1 MVADAR
7 YQAHLASAMESKEV
21 TAQVDGEIL
30 ETLWAPF
37 NKISPTARSV
47 SQAHLIMWESDE
59 RQAVEQWGAHL
70 DIYNLKIDKAP
81 TMADIRLKL
90 TETEYADTG
99 KLGLVSWLIEGINLE
114 DVQDALQVDIWRL
127 PRDAS
132 ATQKVVVAE
141 KQQKLAA
148 HISKYHKKTDAMTQ
162 GIELNSG
169 TVPVDDTRF
178 CTADTEELG
187 EEVVDV
193 EFTSEEIVDEVPAEV
208 MGIWMP

>member
-1 MVADAR
+1 GA
-7 YQAHLASAMESKEV
+7 
-21 TAQVDGEIL
+21 AQVDGEIL

-37 NKISPTARSV
+37 NKISPTARSM

-59 RQAVEQWGAHL
+59 RQAMERWGAHL

-81 TMADIRLKL
+81 TMADIRLKV
-90 TETEYADTG
+90 TKTEYADTG
-99 KLGLVSWLIEGINLE
+99 KLGSESWLIEGINLE
-114 DVQDALQVDIWRL
+114 DTQDALQVDIQQL

-132 ATQKVVVAE
+132 ATQKAVVTE

-148 HISKYHKKTDAMTQ
+148 RISKYHEKTDAMTQ

-178 CTADTEELG
+178 CAADTEELG
-187 EEVVDV
+187 KEVVDV
-193 EFTSEEIVDEVPAEV
+193 EFTSEEIVNEVPAEV